1 MKFLRRQRRQKDV
14 KSIRG
19 KNGRLHSLSSLKYRL
34 SRLLFVAPFTFH
46 RQYFRAIWRVDSL
59 AKLKCIERLLFAIQR
74 ELLREK
80 NRPTPHPFS
89 ILIYTLAQFAH
100 TTCFRRIFSTGC
112 VWVCVLCIPQLEL
125 ENCFTQQTMSAQK
138 KRFEITKCAFFK
150 ALNRCPFSSPLT

>member
-112 VWVCVLCIPQLEL
+112 VCNVYPATWIGKLLHTANDER
-125 ENCFTQQTMSAQK
+125 AK
-138 KRFEITKCAFFK
+138 KAFWNHK
-150 ALNRCPFSSPLT
+150 MCLL